1 MQEMPM
7 PMPMPTHQ
15 LENCKLKCNPPQ
27 HRYALNI
34 SFFCNDKSSSN
45 SYPNRGVQDGQWGN
59 QTLTHALELGNVACN
74 TISGIFAVRMI
85 ETCLPSPS
93 SRAKHCR
100 TIWEMKFPTSPPL
113 CFQSHTIVAQQ
124 KSRRHNISRLLFLK
138 TFNCLSFSLSVFQ
151 LEQILKKKVLLS
163 YPRGQFTRFGGFQN

>member
-1 MQEMPM
+1 MQETPM
-7 PMPMPTHQ
+7 PMPIPIHQ

-27 HRYALNI
+27 HRHALDI
-34 SFFCNDKSSSN
+34 SFFCTDKSSSN
-45 SYPNRGVQDGQWGN
+45 FSPNRGVQAGGWGN
-59 QTLTHALELGNVACN
+59 QTLTHALEFGNVACN
-74 TISGIFAVRMI
+74 TTSGIFAVRMI

-163 YPRGQFTRFGGFQN
+163 YPWGQLTRFGGFQN